1 MYSFYVLMHI
11 TYIITKFIMNVII
24 NAQYTTTKSLILD
37 IFNKQKNVHV
47 FNRVRFR
54 IHEGKTT
61 LKLWTCQKP

>member
-47 FNRVRFR
+47 FNRVRSR